1 MKDDLWLSKQ
11 FSISSVPT
19 VVSFRQGNE
28 MERVVGA
35 DTSAITNKLRKLFEF
50 DSIIEKKLISLINRE
65 PIMVFIKGTPD
76 NPRCKFTNALIKLL
90 NEKNIKYGSF
100 DILGDEE
107 VRQSLKTF
115 SKWPTYPQLYVKG
128 KLIGG
133 LDIIQVKKY

>member
-1 MKDDLWLSKQ
+1 MKNNLQLSKQ

-19 VVSFRQGNE
+19 VVFFRLSNE

-35 DTSAITNKLRKLFEF
+35 DTSAVINKLRKLLEF
-50 DSIIEKKLISLINRE
+50 DSIIEKKLVSLINRE
-65 PIMVFIKGTPD
+65 PIMVFIKGTPE
-76 NPRCKFTNALIKLL
+76 NPRCRFTNALIKLL

-107 VRQSLKTF
+107 VRQSLKAF

-133 LDIIQVKKY
+133 LDIIQVLNF